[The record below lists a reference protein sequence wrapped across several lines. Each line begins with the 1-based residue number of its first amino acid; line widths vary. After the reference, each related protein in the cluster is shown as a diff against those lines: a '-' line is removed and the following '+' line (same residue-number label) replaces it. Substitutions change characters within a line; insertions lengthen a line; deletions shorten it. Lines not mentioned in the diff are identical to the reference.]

1 MNKCV
6 NIEVLL
12 KAAEYIEQANIGII
26 IIIIININKN
36 KKKQISKYI
45 ICI

>member
-12 KAAEYIEQANIGII
+12 KAAEFIEQANIG
-26 IIIIININKN
+26 
-36 KKKQISKYI
+36 KYKYF
-45 ICI
+45 CLRHTK